1 MRILRI
7 LPAAFSALLLGA
19 HFLRSG
25 DLLLVLAALALVP
38 LAFLARPWA
47 RWTLRAALILG
58 ALEWLWT
65 LLVLRGAR
73 VAEGAP
79 HLRMTLIL
87 AAVAAFTA
95 LSAWWAGPVHAPV
108 ASGPDQPQ
116 RGLEGATEEA

>member
-1 MRILRI
+1 MHRKRSL
-7 LPAAFSALLLGA
+7 SARSIRSRLGQGE
-19 HFLRSG
+19 LRS
-25 DLLLVLAALALVP
+25 VLP
-38 LAFLARPWA
+38 LAEQEVGCDHLTPGVSM
-47 RWTLRAALILG
+47 AAKVPEKE
-58 ALEWLWT
+58 AC
-65 LLVLRGAR
+65 RHYAR